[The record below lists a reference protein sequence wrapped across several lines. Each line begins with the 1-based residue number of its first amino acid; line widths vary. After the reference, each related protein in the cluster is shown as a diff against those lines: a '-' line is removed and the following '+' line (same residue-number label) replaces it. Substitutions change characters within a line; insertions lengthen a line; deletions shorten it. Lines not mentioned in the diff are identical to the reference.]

1 MEDTGV
7 KKTPSCE
14 QYGEEPFRKEI
25 KSTAKIK
32 MVYLN
37 KDTLADRCSF
47 STLGVKSKN
56 KNFLSVRLVIIH
68 GILGIKHG
76 SITRTG

>member
-56 KNFLSVRLVIIH
+56 
-68 GILGIKHG
+68 
-76 SITRTG
+76 